1 MPTSGHLPNESQKEG
16 TQTPSQ
22 LGYRKNRSVFYCSPF
37 NLISNKTVKLFGI
50 VVKYEPGAGVVIDG
64 EEEEV
69 ADLLAVVGEA
79 VAVSVAKGQRNF

>member
-1 MPTSGHLPNESQKEG
+1 
-16 TQTPSQ
+16 
-22 LGYRKNRSVFYCSPF
+22 
-37 NLISNKTVKLFGI
+37 
-50 VVKYEPGAGVVIDG
+50 VKYEPGAGVVIDG